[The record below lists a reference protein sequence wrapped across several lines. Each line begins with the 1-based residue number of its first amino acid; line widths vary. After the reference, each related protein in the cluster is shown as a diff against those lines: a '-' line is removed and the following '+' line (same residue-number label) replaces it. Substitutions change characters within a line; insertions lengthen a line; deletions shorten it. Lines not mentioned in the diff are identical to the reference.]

1 MTASTSTSTV
11 ARPRIAL
18 LWHQVEDESKAR
30 RSRLDGVF
38 RALNAIGAVAE
49 AVVYA
54 DEVAAVTRERLLE
67 TDGVLV
73 WVNPITAGRDRSI
86 LDAVLRDVA
95 AAGVWV
101 SAHPD
106 VVSTLGTKE
115 VLYRTRSLGWGSDVR
130 LYDDVASLRDELPSR
145 LLSGPVVLKRARGNG
160 GLGVWKVEV
169 AGSGTPP
176 SLASTVH
183 VQHAYD
189 GVTEE
194 TSLDSYI
201 ESFTACLE
209 GGGRLVEQPFLPR
222 AVEGM
227 VRCYLSGPAVAGFAE
242 HIPRGFLSPGSVS
255 DETGERAQALGFE
268 KQMHGP
274 AVPALQGL
282 RESLESDWIP
292 SMERLLSLDE
302 SSLPAIW
309 DADFLRG
316 SKTPGGEDTWVLCEI
331 NASCV
336 SPFPDEAAEAIAR
349 WTYTRI
355 QARRPVRSE

>member
-1 MTASTSTSTV
+1 VTASTSTSTV

-18 LWHQVEDESKAR
+18 LWHQVEDASKAR

-38 RALNAIGAVAE
+38 RALKALGAVAE

-54 DEVAAVTRERLLE
+54 DEVAAITRERVLE

-115 VLYRTRSLGWGSDVR
+115 VLYRTRSLGWGSNVR

-176 SLASTVH
+176 SLASIVH

-194 TSLDSYI
+194 TNLDSYI
-201 ESFTACLE
+201 ESFTAYLE

-242 HIPRGFLSPGSVS
+242 HVPRGFLSPGSVS
-255 DETGERAQALGFE
+255 DEAGDAPALGFE
-268 KQMHGP
+268 KRMHGRD
-274 AVPALQGL
+274 AASLQGL
-282 RESLESDWIP
+282 REVLESDWIP
-292 SMERLLSLDE
+292 AMQRLLGLDE
-302 SSLPAIW
+302 RSLPAVW
-309 DADFLRG
+309 DADLLRG

-349 WTYTRI
+349 WTYARI
-355 QARRPVRSE
+355 QPRRSVRSA